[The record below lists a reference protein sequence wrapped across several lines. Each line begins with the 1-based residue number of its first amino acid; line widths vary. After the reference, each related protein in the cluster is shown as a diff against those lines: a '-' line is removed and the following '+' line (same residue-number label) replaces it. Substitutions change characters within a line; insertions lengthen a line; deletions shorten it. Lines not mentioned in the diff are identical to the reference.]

1 MTRYFDQVR
10 RNGVDILNRCID
22 NTFENG
28 LFATDK
34 PLDEKFV
41 EHLWTNKFTIDG
53 NKISHEYFISSER
66 SGIVHLNMCVIGADG
81 QKSEA
86 LTLATFHFRYLSVN
100 TLASAISVIVER
112 T

>member
-22 NTFENG
+22 STFENG
-28 LFATDK
+28 LIATENL
-34 PLDEKFV
+34 LDEKFV
-41 EHLWTNKFTIDG
+41 EHLWTSKFTIDG
-53 NKISHEYFISSER
+53 NKISHEFFISSER
-66 SGIVHLNMCVIGADG
+66 SGIVCLDMYIIGPDG

-100 TLASAISVIVER
+100 ALASAIAAIVER
-112 T
+112 S